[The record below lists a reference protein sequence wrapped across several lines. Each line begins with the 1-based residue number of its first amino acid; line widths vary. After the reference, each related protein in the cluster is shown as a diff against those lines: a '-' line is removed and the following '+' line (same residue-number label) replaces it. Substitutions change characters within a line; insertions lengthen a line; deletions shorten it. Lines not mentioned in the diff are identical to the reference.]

1 MKIFVVEDDPFYA
14 NLIQY
19 VLEQNP
25 ENEVTKFDNGKEV
38 LDNLH
43 RNPNIVTVDYSLP
56 DMSGE
61 ELLKKIKSRSPEAF
75 IIMISSQENIATA
88 ISLLKLGA
96 YDYIVKDDDAKDR
109 LWSTFRNLTSQIE
122 LKEEVEDLRGKVEQ
136 QFDFANSIIGESEAL
151 KKSLKLIDKASR
163 TAINITICGET
174 GTGKEV
180 VANAIHFNSA
190 RKKKKFVAVNMAAIP
205 KDLIESE
212 LFGHE
217 KGAFTGAANQ
227 RIGKFEEA
235 NGGTIFL
242 DEIGE
247 LDLSLQAKLLR
258 VIQENEV
265 VRVGGN
271 KPIKFDVRIITATHK
286 NLAEE
291 VQKGNFRQDLY
302 YRLIGLP
309 IELPPLRDR
318 DKDIVLL
325 AKVFLE
331 KFSKS
336 NKTAN
341 AFSKEAKAKL
351 LQYHY
356 PGNVRE
362 LKSIVELAAVMAEG
376 DFVEA
381 DDITFNSL
389 NSTDDFMIV
398 EDTLKGYTR
407 KIIQHF
413 LDKYDSNVLKVAEK
427 LDVGKSTIYQMIKN
441 EELTIK

>member
-25 ENEVTKFDNGKEV
+25 ENEVSKFENGKEV

-75 IIMISSQENIATA
+75 IIMISSQEDIATA

-151 KKSLKLIDKASR
+151 KKSLKLIDKAAR

-291 VQKGNFRQDLY
+291 VQQGNFRQDLY

>member
-1 MKIFVVEDDPFYA
+1 MRIFIVEDDPFYA
-14 NLIQY
+14 NLIQF

-25 ENEVTKFDNGKEV
+25 ENEICKFATAKDA

-43 RNPNIVTVDYSLP
+43 KNPNIITVDYSLP
-56 DMSGE
+56 DMLGA
-61 ELLKKIKSRSPEAF
+61 ELLKKIKARNPDSYV
-75 IIMISSQENIATA
+75 IMISAQEDIATA
-88 ISLLKLGA
+88 ISLLKQGA

-109 LWSTFRNLTSQIE
+109 LWNAFRNLTNQVE
-122 LKEEVEDLRGKVEQ
+122 LKVEVEELRDKVEQ
-136 QFDFANSIIGESEAL
+136 QFDFANSIVGESEAL
-151 KKSLKLIDKASR
+151 KRSLKLINKAAR
-163 TAINITICGET
+163 TSINVTITGET

-180 VANAIHFNSA
+180 VANAIHYNSD

-247 LDLSLQAKLLR
+247 LDLNLQAKLLR
-258 VIQENEV
+258 VIQESEV

-271 KPIKFDVRIITATHK
+271 KPIKFNVRIITATHK

-309 IELPPLRDR
+309 IDLPPLRDR
-318 DKDIVLL
+318 DKDILLL
-325 AKVFLE
+325 AKLFLE

-336 NKTAN
+336 NRTPN
-341 AFSKEAKAKL
+341 IFSKEAKSKL

-362 LKSIVELAAVMAEG
+362 LKSVVELAAVMAEG
-376 DFVEA
+376 EMIQV
-381 DDITFNSL
+381 DDITFNSM
-389 NSTDDFMIV
+389 NSTDDLMIS
-398 EDTLKGYTR
+398 EDTLRGYTL

-413 LDKYDSNVLKVAEK
+413 LEKYNYNVIKVAEK

-441 EELTIK
+441 EELIVK